1 MSPSLC
7 HPGAKH
13 KSMLE
18 GHSTQMRRGRGK
30 LLSRAGHKSK
40 RIGNKGSINIQN
52 KAFHCQVCEIYVN
65 SETQL
70 KQVRTLSLVRFF
82 PLGGAGAQGMG
93 VQKHLGLG
101 CTSPLHTRCPR
112 EGRLSGGLDL

>member
-1 MSPSLC
+1 MLSISPS
-7 HPGAKH
+7 PGAKH

-18 GHSTQMRRGRGK
+18 GHSAQLRRGRGK
-30 LLSRAGHKSK
+30 LLARAGHKAK

-70 KQVRTLSLVRFF
+70 KQVMALSLRRVLPWEMQSPRKGDSVCI
-82 PLGGAGAQGMG
+82 PQHDARGRGASLKSWVLQDSS
-93 VQKHLGLG
+93 L
-101 CTSPLHTRCPR
+101 
-112 EGRLSGGLDL
+112 